1 MRSRVAIAVAVLAGA
16 FVSGGWLLQRGLSG
30 GEGRI
35 AYARARLFDQV
46 MTHVARQYVDS
57 LPQQELYQKAVEG
70 MLEELNDPHTLYL
83 TPDRFSRL
91 TESTTGTYGGL
102 GIQID
107 VRDGWITVIA
117 PLPGTPAERAGIAM
131 GDRIVK
137 IDDRATQGWT
147 NDEASKALRGK
158 PGTTV
163 ALSVQRPGV
172 EEPMPFRLT
181 RRDIHVRAV
190 QRVTMLRPDVGYF
203 DVNVFS
209 ESTATEMTDA
219 VERLRQQGMRAL
231 IIDLRG
237 NPGGLLDEGVSTSD
251 LFLDPGQPIVSM
263 RGRNRLSTRDYSDRT
278 AQRWPDLPI
287 VVLLNEGSA
296 SASEILAGALQD
308 HDRAV
313 LVGRT
318 SYGKGSAQSLFGM
331 SGGGALK
338 LTTARWYTP
347 LGRSITR
354 EGASDRDDERG
365 DGEDIGDAPKAT
377 PITERETFRTKAGRI
392 VYGGGGITPDVLAGD
407 TATAPADLAFQ
418 RALGAKLP
426 QFRDALT
433 DYAIAL
439 KVARA
444 VATPDFE
451 VTAAMRTD
459 VWRRMQA
466 RGIRMDRTVYDD
478 ATPLITRLLTYE
490 IARYVFG
497 ADAEFRRISR
507 NDAIIAA
514 ALELTADSPDRAE
527 VLRRAAEKHPSK
539 AVERKPE

>member
-1 MRSRVAIAVAVLAGA
+1 MRSRVTVAVAVLAGA
-16 FVSGGWLLQRGLSG
+16 FVSGGWLLQRGLNG
-30 GEGRI
+30 GEGGM

-57 LPQQELYQKAVEG
+57 LSQQELFQKAVEG

-83 TPDRFSRL
+83 TPERFGRL

-117 PLPGTPAERAGIAM
+117 PLPGTPAEHAGIAM
-131 GDRIVK
+131 GDRIVA

-158 PGTTV
+158 PGTPV
-163 ALSVQRPGV
+163 ALTVQRPGV

-190 QRVTMLRPDVGYF
+190 QRVTMLRPGVGYF

-209 ESTATEMTDA
+209 ESTATEMSEA
-219 VERLRQQGMRAL
+219 IERLRQQGMRAL
-231 IIDLRG
+231 VIDLRG

-251 LFLDPGQPIVSM
+251 LFLDPGQSIVSM
-263 RGRNRLSTRDYSDRT
+263 RGRTRFSTREYADRA
-278 AQRWPDLPI
+278 AQRWPELPV
-287 VVLLNEGSA
+287 VVLVNEGSA

-313 LVGRT
+313 IVGRT

-354 EGASDRDDERG
+354 EGAADRDNERG
-365 DGEDIGDAPKAT
+365 DGEDIGDAPKAV
-377 PITERETFRTKAGRI
+377 PITDRETFRTTAGRV

-407 TATAPADLAFQ
+407 TTTPPADLALQ

-433 DYAIAL
+433 DYALAL

-451 VTAAMRTD
+451 VTTAMRAEL
-459 VWRRMQA
+459 WRRMQA
-466 RGIRMDRTVYDD
+466 RGIRMDRVIYDE
-478 ATPLITRLLTYE
+478 AAALVTRLLTYE

-507 NDAIIAA
+507 NDAIIAV
-514 ALELTADSPDRAE
+514 ALQLTADSPDRAE
-527 VLRRAAEKHPSK
+527 LLRRAAEKHPSK
-539 AVERKPE
+539 SVERTPE